1 MSETDEELVAAMVSG
16 DRDAFAELYRR
27 RRPDVYRFAAHM
39 TGDPAAAED
48 VTQDV
53 FMAVIHEARRYDPR
67 RAAVVNWLL
76 GIARNQARRRLATTR
91 VLEPLPN
98 APTERLTIRP
108 DPVAG
113 LARDRQIAALRHAL
127 GALPLA
133 YREAVVLCDLQ
144 ELSYAD
150 AADVLGC
157 ALGTVRS
164 RLHRG
169 RAMLGSRLRGEPG
182 GFARWPARDW
192 VL

>member
-1 MSETDEELVAAMVSG
+1 MSASDEELLAAIVQG
-16 DRDAFAELYRR
+16 DRNAFGELYRR

-53 FMAVIHEARRYDPR
+53 FMAVISEARRYDPR
-67 RAAVVNWLL
+67 RAAVVSWLL
-76 GIARNQARRRLATTR
+76 GIARNHARRRLAADR
-91 VLEPLPN
+91 EALLPDTP
-98 APTERLTIRP
+98 AQHMTITP

-113 LARDRQIAALRHAL
+113 LARDRQVAALRKAL
-127 GALPLA
+127 RALPIA

-144 ELSYAD
+144 ELTYAD
-150 AADVLGC
+150 AATALGC

-169 RAMLGSRLRGEPG
+169 RAMLGARLRGEQRS
-182 GFARWPARDW
+182 FARWPARDW